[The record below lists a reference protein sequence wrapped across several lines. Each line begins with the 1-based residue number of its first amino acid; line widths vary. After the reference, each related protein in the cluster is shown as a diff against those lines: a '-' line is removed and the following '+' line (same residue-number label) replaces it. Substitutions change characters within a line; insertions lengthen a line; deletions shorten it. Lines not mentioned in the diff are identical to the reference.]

1 MQNIYDATPVDR
13 AFLLKFSKTDQK
25 VSVVIESGLRIHS
38 TVFTVE
44 KPNMLPS
51 GFAAKVQEYQKV
63 LVLISCLVEETF
75 EGQENQFNRP
85 NRL

>member
-1 MQNIYDATPVDR
+1 MRLQNIYDVAPVDR

-25 VSVVIESGLRIHS
+25 VSVVIESGARIHS

-51 GFAAKVQEYQKV
+51 GFAAKVKS
-63 LVLISCLVEETF
+63 L
-75 EGQENQFNRP
+75 
-85 NRL
+85 